1 MLASYPYV
9 IVGAVSLLGVTC
21 LIVILTMG
29 ALPDF
34 TDPKLVSLS
43 QFGTLEE
50 LGGQLIICVLDE

>member
-21 LIVILTMG
+21 LIVILAMG

-34 TDPKLVSLS
+34 TDPKLVSCHNL
-43 QFGTLEE
+43 TLWMNRD
-50 LGGQLIICVLDE
+50 GQLIICK